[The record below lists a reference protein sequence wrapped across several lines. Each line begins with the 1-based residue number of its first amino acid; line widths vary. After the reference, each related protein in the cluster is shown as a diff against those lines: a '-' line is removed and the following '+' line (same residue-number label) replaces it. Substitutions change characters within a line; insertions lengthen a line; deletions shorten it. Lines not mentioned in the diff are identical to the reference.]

1 MESNAIAR
9 LGKAL
14 ILIVIISFGSLATP
28 QPAASLSQGS
38 PPAQENQPP
47 ATNEP
52 VVAPTATPIP
62 IPPPAPIVQLPEGTI
77 NIALLGLDK
86 RPTRNFA
93 NTDVI
98 IIASVNPDVPS
109 VVMLSIPRDT
119 PAYIPGFGMSK
130 VNTAFARGGSELFK
144 QTILYNFGIQIDY
157 FAMLNFEG
165 VVYGVDALGGVDIV
179 ATCPIYHVFPRD
191 PYYMGGAYLTQDY
204 VDTFTGEVWKRG
216 EKAPTLEINIPK
228 AGVYTLNGLQA
239 LAYVRARYGIP
250 GGDVDRGRREQRL
263 IRALFAKAKQI
274 NILPKIPALFEQ
286 YQKHIQTDMPL
297 ETILYFASIAHRF
310 NNAIIRSRF
319 LDWGGA
325 NGAIGADGV
334 LALPNPADRH
344 RYIQQVLSVALN
356 QRPNDGIP
364 IEVWN
369 GTNDPGFGA
378 AAADRLAELG
388 FRIVDLRAAD
398 RIYDQT
404 IIYDRNTSSKG
415 SAVPLLLRTFNLK
428 QSNVVADPSP
438 DGPRYRIII
447 GPDFNT
453 CYYARSAAAAGNREI
468 GPENPETAD
477 LPAEPAIV
485 AETAITPTET
495 IAPVAALPT
504 EIVVLAGNV
513 VNVRSGP
520 GRQYQLLGRLA
531 GGNTAPVLGRSLDGQ
546 WWHIRFRG
554 KLGWVHGDYVAPAE
568 PLQTV
573 ANADIPANG
582 APLAGAVGIDPPWPT
597 IVIPAGNIVNVRSGP
612 GVEYALLGR
621 LVGGQ
626 RAEIIGRNTDQTW
639 WRIRYGSGVAWI
651 SARFVQTEG
660 DLSAISTRE
669 K

>member
-1 MESNAIAR
+1 MKTIWQFKICRA
-9 LGKAL
+9 
-14 ILIVIISFGSLATP
+14 VIILAICISLTP
-28 QPAASLSQGS
+28 APGLA
-38 PPAQENQPP
+38 QPP
-47 ATNEP
+47 
-52 VVAPTATPIP
+52 TPIS
-62 IPPPAPIVQLPEGTI
+62 PPPAPTASLPPPPVPLIKLPEGTI
-77 NIALLGLDK
+77 NIALLGVDK

-98 IIASVNPDVPS
+98 IIASVNPDTPS

-119 PAYIPGFGMSK
+119 PAYMPGFGTSK
-130 VNTAFARGGSELFK
+130 INTAFARGGPDLFR
-144 QTILYNFGIQIDY
+144 QTILYNFGIPIDY
-157 FAMLNFEG
+157 FAMVNFEA
-165 VVYGVDALGGVDIV
+165 VVRAVDTLGGVDIV

-191 PYYMGGAYLTQDY
+191 PYYMGGAYVAQDY

-216 EKAPTLEINIPK
+216 TKAPTLEINIPK

-263 IRALFAKAKQI
+263 VRALFAKAKQI
-274 NILPKIPALFEQ
+274 NLLPKIPVLFDQ
-286 YQKHIQTDMPL
+286 FQKHIQTDMPL
-297 ETILYFASIAHRF
+297 ETVLYFASIANRF

-325 NGAIGADGV
+325 NGAVGPDGLV
-334 LALPNPADRH
+334 ALPSPANRA
-344 RYIQQVLSVALN
+344 RYLQQILSVALN

-388 FRIVDLRAAD
+388 FRIVHLRAAD
-398 RIYDQT
+398 RLYDRT
-404 IIYDRNTSSKG
+404 VIYDRATSSKG

-428 QSNVVADPSP
+428 QSNVVSDPNP

-453 CYYARSAAAAGNREI
+453 CYYAHSAVAAGNQHI
-468 GPENPETAD
+468 GPENPEAPD
-477 LPAEPAIV
+477 APAEPAII
-485 AETAITPTET
+485 AETPITPTES

-504 EIVVLAGNV
+504 EIVTLAGNV

-520 GRQYQLLGRLA
+520 GQQYRVLGRLA
-531 GGNTAPVLGRSLDGQ
+531 GGDTAPVLGKSLDGQ

-554 KLGWVHGDYVAPAE
+554 KLGWVHGDYVAPVGPVEATGAAPPAGFASVNLLE
-568 PLQTV
+568 P
-573 ANADIPANG
+573 A
-582 APLAGAVGIDPPWPT
+582 
-597 IVIPAGNIVNVRSGP
+597 IVIRAGNTVNVRSGP
-612 GVEYALLGR
+612 GVEYGLLGR

-626 RAEIIGRNTDQTW
+626 RAQITGRNADQTW
-639 WRIRYGSGVAWI
+639 WQIRYGSGAAWI
-651 SARFVQTEG
+651 SARFTRAEG
-660 DLSAISTRE
+660 DLSAVPIRE
-669 K
+669 P

>member
-1 MESNAIAR
+1 MFKHLKLSQPMWGKMESNVIAR
-9 LGKAL
+9 LASSLG
-14 ILIVIISFGSLATP
+14 LIVIIALGSFS
-28 QPAASLSQGS
+28 AAARVAAEAGARPLSQTGDPV
-38 PPAQENQPP
+38 PPAM
-47 ATNEP
+47 P
-52 VVAPTATPIP
+52 VVR
-62 IPPPAPIVQLPEGTI
+62 LPEGTI
-77 NIALLGLDK
+77 NIALLGVDK
-86 RPTRNFA
+86 RPTRSFA

-98 IIASVNPDVPS
+98 IIASINPDAPS

-119 PAYIPGFGMSK
+119 PAYIPGFGTSK
-130 VNTAFARGGSELFK
+130 INTAFSRGGPDVFK

-157 FAMLNFEG
+157 FAMVNFEG
-165 VVYGVDALGGVDIV
+165 VVYGVDTLGGVDIV

-191 PYYMGGAYLTQDY
+191 PYYMGGTYVAQDY
-204 VDTFTGEVWKRG
+204 ADTFTGEVWKRG
-216 EKAPTLEINIPK
+216 TKAPTLEINIPK
-228 AGVYTLNGLQA
+228 AGVYTLNGLQS

-263 IRALFAKAKQI
+263 VRALFAKAKQI
-274 NILPKIPALFEQ
+274 NILPKIPALLDQ
-286 YQKHIQTDMPL
+286 YQKHIQTDMSL

-325 NGAIGADGV
+325 NGAVGADGLV
-334 LALPNPADRH
+334 ALPSPADRQ

-398 RIYDQT
+398 RLYDRT
-404 IIYDRNTSSKG
+404 IIYDRTTSSKG

-428 QSNVVADPSP
+428 QSNVVADPNA
-438 DGPRYRIII
+438 DGPRYRIIV

-453 CYYARSAAAAGNREI
+453 CYYARSAAAAGNRAI
-468 GPENPETAD
+468 GPEDPNAAH

-485 AETAITPTET
+485 AETPITSTEPLV
-495 IAPVAALPT
+495 PVAALPT

-531 GGNTAPVLGRSLDGQ
+531 GGATAPVLGKSLDGQ

-554 KLGWVHGDYVAPAE
+554 KLGWVYGEYVAPVGPVEASAGGADAPTNTTPPAE
-568 PLQTV
+568 AAASP
-573 ANADIPANG
+573 PA
-582 APLAGAVGIDPPWPT
+582 PT
-597 IVIPAGNIVNVRSGP
+597 IVVPAGDIVNVRGGP
-612 GVEYALLGR
+612 GVEYAVLGR
-621 LVGGQ
+621 LTGGQ
-626 RAEIIGRNTDQTW
+626 RAEIIGKNTDQTW
-639 WRIRYGSGVAWI
+639 WQIRYGNGAAWI
-651 SARFVQTEG
+651 SARFVRTEG
-660 DLSAISTRE
+660 DPSAIPIRE
-669 K
+669 P